1 MSDWIHALPLGWMA
15 ILIFGITFLTAAV
28 IHRVVQSL
36 AAGDRVR
43 VFKTVSPGLLPPLGI
58 IFGLLVAFLAS
69 QVWGDLDR
77 ARTAVNRE
85 ASSLRAVVIL
95 SEAFPGEAARL
106 RGLVRQHI
114 QEAQNEEWP
123 AMASRRATIT
133 IIPASLAE
141 AVRTTLTLPVQ
152 GGGQVAAQQAIVA
165 ALEDALEARRQR
177 ILISQSEVSQ
187 MKWISL
193 FIQAICT
200 LTAIAM
206 VHADN
211 RTASA
216 IALGLFSTA
225 IAVSILLI
233 TAHDRPFI
241 GRNAVQP
248 TVLLQVQPDAAVEN
262 TGR

>member
-15 ILIFGITFLTAAV
+15 VLIFGLTFLITAA
-28 IHRVVQSL
+28 IHWVVQSL
-36 AAGDRVR
+36 AVGDRVR
-43 VFKTVSPGLLPPLGI
+43 VFKGVTPGLLPPLGI

-85 ASSLRAVVIL
+85 ASALRAAVIL
-95 SEAFPGEAARL
+95 SETFPEQGAHL
-106 RGLVRQHI
+106 RGLIRQHI
-114 QEAQNEEWP
+114 QDAERDEWP
-123 AMASRRATIT
+123 AMASRRATLT
-133 IIPASLAE
+133 IIPSPMAE
-141 AVRTTLTLPVQ
+141 AMRTTLAVPVQ
-152 GGGQVAAQQAIVA
+152 GEGQVAAQRAIVT
-165 ALEDALEARRQR
+165 ALQDALEARRQR
-177 ILISQSEVSQ
+177 ILISQSEVTEV
-187 MKWISL
+187 KWVTL

-211 RTASA
+211 RQASA
-216 IALGLFSTA
+216 AALGLFSTA

-241 GRNAVQP
+241 GQSGVRP
-248 TVLLQVQPDAAVEN
+248 TVLLEVQPDAAVGHS
-262 TGR
+262 GR